1 MSDSEE
7 EDGKSTKDDLSS
19 FLAKVDE
26 IGWFLMCGELG
37 RGEPAPPLK
46 QIKYT
51 HRYYGIP
58 IFVSNFFVLQI
69 HTHCYP
75 ERVRF

>member
-7 EDGKSTKDDLSS
+7 EDGKSTKDDLST

-26 IGWFLMCGELG
+26 IGWFLMCGRPGPG

-46 QIKYT
+46 
-51 HRYYGIP
+51 
-58 IFVSNFFVLQI
+58 
-69 HTHCYP
+69 
-75 ERVRF
+75 